1 MKKIFLIFFMS
12 MIFING
18 ITYGKEVKVTV
29 FHTNDTHGRGLDD
42 KSIGYGKVSAY
53 VKQYRAVN
61 NNVLF
66 LDAGD
71 AFNGL
76 PVIDLSQGQANLDV
90 MNLMGYD
97 AFTAGNADFVQ
108 GGQKILE
115 LQKAANFPF
124 LSSNIYYNGKLAFKP
139 YIIKETG
146 GVKIGI
152 IGVSPMNS
160 MVATTDSKLSGF
172 KVTDAVKEVE
182 KQVKIVRQKAD
193 IVIVLAHLGKTDPEV
208 NIQKL
213 VEAVPGI
220 DIIVDGHDHV
230 LIKEGMKIK
239 ETFVVN
245 AGEYNEYLGVL
256 ELKINNKKLVSA
268 TGKLLG
274 KEDFKNITADKNVE
288 ELIQKIKLENDKI
301 LNETVMTLPFT
312 LEGRREFVRSRQTS
326 LGSVLADAER
336 EYTGADISITVGAFL
351 RESIEAGS
359 VSYGKV
365 LSALP
370 FTLPTVTRNM
380 TGKQIVDFI
389 EHNYTEPAVISG
401 AYTHVS
407 GLTFNVDFGRP
418 AGSRMTNI
426 MVNGK
431 PLELNK
437 TYVLACN
444 EQISDFGIRDTKIEK
459 TYDITMAQLLIN
471 YINKH
476 PDLKA
481 PDDRVNIKK

>member
-1 MKKIFLIFFMS
+1 MKKIFLILFTS
-12 MIFING
+12 LIFVSG
-18 ITYGKEVKVTV
+18 TVYGRDVKLTI

-42 KSIGYGKVSAY
+42 KSIGYGKITSY
-53 VKQYRAVN
+53 VNQYRSRN
-61 NNVLF
+61 KNVLF

-71 AFNGL
+71 TFNGL
-76 PVIDLSQGQANLDV
+76 PVIDLSQGRANLEV

-108 GGQKILE
+108 GGKQILE
-115 LQKAANFPF
+115 LEKAANFPF
-124 LSSNIYYNGKLAFKP
+124 LSSNIYYNGKHAFNP
-139 YIIKETG
+139 YIIKEVD

-160 MVATTDSKLSGF
+160 MVATTDSKLEGF
-172 KVTDAVKEVE
+172 KVTDAIKEVE
-182 KQVKIVRQKAD
+182 KQVKIVRKKAD
-193 IVIVLAHLGKTDPEV
+193 IVIVLAHIGKTDPEV

-213 VEAVPGI
+213 VNAVPEI

-230 LIKEGMKIK
+230 LIKEGIKIND
-239 ETFVVN
+239 TFVVN
-245 AGEYNEYLGVL
+245 TGQYNEYLGML
-256 ELKINNKKLVSA
+256 EINISNKKIVSA

-274 KEDFKNITADKNVE
+274 IEDFKNIPADKKVE
-288 ELIQKIKLENDKI
+288 EMIQKIKLENNKI
-301 LNETVMTLPFT
+301 LNKTVMTLSFT
-312 LEGRREFVRSRQTS
+312 LEGRREFVRSEQTS

-336 EYTGADISITVGAFL
+336 EYTGADVSITVGAFL
-351 RESIEAGS
+351 RESIEAGP
-359 VSYGKV
+359 VTYGKV

-389 EHNYTEPAVISG
+389 EHNYTEQKIVSG

-407 GLTFNVDFGRP
+407 GLTFTVDFSRP
-418 AGSRMTNI
+418 VGSRMINI
-426 MVNGK
+426 MINGK
-431 PLELNK
+431 PIDKNK
-437 TYVLACN
+437 VYVLACN

-459 TYDITMAQLLIN
+459 TYDITMAQLLID

-476 PDLKA
+476 PELKE
-481 PDDRVNIKK
+481 PENRVTIKN